1 MASSYESI
9 AQGLQEAID
18 LNQGRN
24 VAAKTH
30 RPELVDVAALRK
42 KLSMTQM
49 EFAARFCISV
59 ATLSHWERGDG

>member
-1 MASSYESI
+1 M
-9 AQGLQEAID
+9 
-18 LNQGRN
+18 
-24 VAAKTH
+24 
-30 RPELVDVAALRK
+30 RK